1 MTPRSNTIVPLSEEV
16 KVLDLLRKE
25 RNSIL
30 RILRSKIRKILL
42 SVKLG
47 RKKKKLLLVFAIVL
61 QTAEVMAQC
70 VRGAS

>member
-1 MTPRSNTIVPLSEEV
+1 MTPRSNTTVPLSEEV
-16 KVLDLLRKE
+16 KVLDLIRKE

-30 RILRSKIRKILL
+30 RILRSKIRKIPL

-70 VRGAS
+70 VRGAQ